1 MEAPG
6 SCAETWGDPVT
17 LLEVVLAVL
26 RGQHVRWNPD
36 EDETV
41 QALRKDRDQSHRNAA
56 RLRRVDALP
65 PLDGRPGPA
74 QALWHARNGGR

>member
-1 MEAPG
+1 
-6 SCAETWGDPVT
+6 
-17 LLEVVLAVL
+17 
-26 RGQHVRWNPD
+26 
-36 EDETV
+36 V

>member
-1 MEAPG
+1 
-6 SCAETWGDPVT
+6 VT

>member
-17 LLEVVLAVL
+17 LFEVVLAVL

-41 QALRKDRDQSHRNAA
+41 QALRKERDQSHRNAT
-56 RLRRVDALP
+56 RLRRIDALHQ
-65 PLDGRPGPA
+65 LDGRPSPA
-74 QALWHARNGGR
+74 RALWHARNGVR